1 MFLSYFHSRTRSM
14 SVSPED
20 LTARRESTQE
30 NCRDPRQLTNLAEIL
45 SCLSSY
51 QSHEAELSSSLAELV
66 SNRDSV
72 AESLRLL
79 QSLAP
84 QLDDLHN
91 ESTQLVAKVSS
102 TARTALRVGGRVKSL
117 DEEMSRVSQAV
128 ERVGHVMDLKSS
140 LAQLQACIE
149 SRDWESATRHCA
161 RAMSLPLEVI
171 SGPFAGVVVVRLS

>member
-1 MFLSYFHSRTRSM
+1 M

-51 QSHEAELSSSLAELV
+51 QSREAELSSSLAELV

-128 ERVGHVMDLKSS
+128 ERVGHVMDLKVRW
-140 LAQLQACIE
+140 LLYTILQQR
-149 SRDWESATRHCA
+149 SDSAAVFA
-161 RAMSLPLEVI
+161 RAATSMHREPGLGI
-171 SGPFAGVVVVRLS
+171 SN